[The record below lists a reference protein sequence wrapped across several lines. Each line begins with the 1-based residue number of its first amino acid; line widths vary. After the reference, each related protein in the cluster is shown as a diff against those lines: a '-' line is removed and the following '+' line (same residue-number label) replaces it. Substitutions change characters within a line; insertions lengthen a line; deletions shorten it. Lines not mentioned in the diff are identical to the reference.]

1 LPNDVQHYRL
11 RDDAMV
17 GIVLVSHSRILVQGL
32 QEMLAQIGSEEV
44 PVALAGGTADGGLGT
59 SVDIAEA
66 AIEAAEQGD
75 GVVVIPDLGSA
86 VLTVKSVLEGTYHGN
101 VVLVDAP
108 FVEGAVAA
116 AVTAASG
123 ATLDEVADAA
133 RQARDVPKL

>member
-1 LPNDVQHYRL
+1 
-11 RDDAMV
+11 
-17 GIVLVSHSRILVQGL
+17 
-32 QEMLAQIGSEEV
+32 MLAQIGSDEV

-59 SVDIAEA
+59 SVEHVEA
-66 AIEAAEQGD
+66 AIEVADRGD

-86 VLTVKSVLEGTYHGN
+86 VLSVKSVLGGADHGN

-123 ATLDEVADAA
+123 APLDEVADAA